1 VVHCERGANALMIS
15 EQAAAAGL
23 TSPRF
28 AAHAPPLLALTDVC
42 SQDFTPQNHTA
53 ALTSLFDHCCCCR
66 RYRCS
71 LAVHTL
77 LQVLVVHG
85 ERGANSLMIS
95 EQAAAAGLT
104 SPRFAAHAPPL
115 PITFGTHHSKAF
127 LLGYRH
133 GGLRLIV
140 HTANLMYPDCN
151 NKTQGLWYQ
160 VRLGCCSCLSEVQ
173 ILGGYKFTSSA

>member
-1 VVHCERGANALMIS
+1 
-15 EQAAAAGL
+15 
-23 TSPRF
+23 
-28 AAHAPPLLALTDVC
+28 
-42 SQDFTPQNHTA
+42 
-53 ALTSLFDHCCCCR
+53 
-66 RYRCS
+66 
-71 LAVHTL
+71 L

-85 ERGANSLMIS
+85 ERGTNALMIS
-95 EQAAAAGLT
+95 QQAAAAGLT

-140 HTANLMYPDCN
+140 HTANLIYPDCN

-160 VRLGCCSCLSEVQ
+160 VRHRSSYNAWLLLFFKECGLCLLVHTKATKVLRNWGVSM
-173 ILGGYKFTSSA
+173 LHLRLPTA